1 MKLLSMKKSET
12 LDDVLDRAKKYCKEN
27 ECDEI
32 VIVVQKKAGGSA
44 WFARDTARVESIIYL
59 LQGALFHFN
68 CMMFR
73 IAIPPDKDGA

>member
-1 MKLLSMKKSET
+1 MKLLSMEKGET
-12 LDDVLDRAKKYCKEN
+12 LDDVLDRAKDYCKEN

-44 WFARDTARVESIIYL
+44 WFARDVARVESIIYL

-68 CMMFR
+68 CMTFG
-73 IAIPPDKDGA
+73 IAVPPDKDGA